1 MARGKK
7 PRMNN
12 SGKTATS
19 VNPQG
24 LSEDEA
30 NQQPT
35 SQLGERAKKKNTR
48 V

>member
-1 MARGKK
+1 MMARGKK
-7 PRMNN
+7 PRMN

-30 NQQPT
+30 NQEPT
-35 SQLGERAKKKNTR
+35 SQLGQRAKKKNSR